1 MAKTRSE
8 VNRTA
13 SAGAKYLRI
22 SSTKLN
28 QVAALIRGEHI
39 DEARRILAFT
49 PKSAAHELSKVLEA
63 AIANAEH
70 NHDLAAHE
78 LFVKEVKADEGPTLK
93 RFRPRALGRAYR
105 IRKRTSH
112 IHITVERR
120 GDDPVPR
127 TSTRP
132 AAEQAGGRRWRRQ
145 GEGTNEAASTSSPKA
160 PRTRAGIRAR
170 SGTRSGSKPDTK
182 KSDTKGGGG
191 RRQMPRPAKG
201 GN

>member
-1 MAKTRSE
+1 MARTRSE
-8 VNRTA
+8 VNRQAT
-13 SAGAKYLRI
+13 AGARYLRI
-22 SSTKLN
+22 SPPKLN
-28 QVAALIRGEHI
+28 QVAALIRGAHV

-49 PKSAAHELSKVLEA
+49 PKAASHEISKVLEA

-78 LFVKEVKADEGPTLK
+78 LFVKQVTADEGPTLK

-112 IHITVERR
+112 LHIIVERR
-120 GDDPVPR
+120 GTEPAP
-127 TSTRP
+127 RP
-132 AAEQAGGRRWRRQ
+132 ARSAGSEPAGGRRWRRAQ
-145 GEGTNEAASTSSPKA
+145 GDAQAAAAPKA
-160 PRTRAGIRAR
+160 PRTRAGLRAARR
-170 SGTRSGSKPDTK
+170 SGPKTESRGEAK
-182 KSDTKGGGG
+182 GGG